1 MVKKILLALVVIIL
15 LALLG
20 FGFLI
25 FKAGK
30 DFKNEVETTVNDLN
44 AQNKVEQTTTPET
57 NKEEPVTMKTYTNDN
72 AGITMSYPNNWD
84 VEEGESNNSLIVS
97 FFSKKQSD
105 KDDFL
110 ENVNVLFQDFGDIG
124 IDLDTLHKES
134 IKELTKNIPDFKL
147 TKEEDMTIDGEPGK
161 LIIYTGT
168 YPGTNFVGAVVQA
181 YTVWDD
187 YAYIITY
194 VGKQGDFEKFVP
206 TVQEMLKSFSF

>member
-1 MVKKILLALVVIIL
+1 MLKKILLTLVVIIL

-44 AQNKVEQTTTPET
+44 AQNKAEQET
-57 NKEEPVTMKTYTNDN
+57 QPVTEEKVTMKTYTNEN
-72 AGITMSYPNNWD
+72 AGITMSYPSNWD
-84 VEEGESNNSLIVS
+84 VEEGDPSNSLVVA
-97 FFSKKQSD
+97 FFSKKQAD
-105 KDDFL
+105 NDDFL
-110 ENVNVLFQDFGDIG
+110 ENVNVLLQDFGDIG
-124 IDLDTLHKES
+124 MDLETLHTES
-134 IKELTKNIPDFKL
+134 IKELTKNIPDFRL

-168 YPGTNFVGAVVQA
+168 YPGTDFVGSFVQA

-194 VGKQGDFEKFVP
+194 VGKQGDFAKFVP
-206 TVQEMLKSFSF
+206 TVQEMVKSFSF